1 MLFLFG
7 SSMYYLIPTDIS
19 KILFCQIILYCEY
32 LYSSKI
38 LLVCLCAFEE
48 ITFLFASCYMPFQ
61 VIQDFTLQWHL
72 ASSSKYISFNSL
84 LKYP

>member
-1 MLFLFG
+1 MMLFLFG

-38 LLVCLCAFEE
+38 LLVCLYAFEE
-48 ITFLFASCYMPFQ
+48 FTFLFASCYICLSNSFK
-61 VIQDFTLQWHL
+61 ISLYNGICL
-72 ASSSKYISFNSL
+72 AAQNTFLSTPY
-84 LKYP
+84 